1 MEVHT
6 RYLKK
11 KKISFSIQGFFRA
24 CNFVLKISSSYS
36 YSYSSSFVKKDGL
49 SNKCNAK
56 KICNHSTEFSV
67 IKMNAKVSYMRT
79 NIKNQFVGFYAS
91 LQLFLDFQF
100 IYIK

>member
-24 CNFVLKISSSYS
+24 SNFVLKISSSYS
-36 YSYSSSFVKKDGL
+36 YSFEKKDGL

-67 IKMNAKVSYMRT
+67 IKINAKVSYMRT

-91 LQLFLDFQF
+91 LQLFLDFQY